1 MKKILVFSGSNSS
14 QSINIQVV
22 SYAACLLQNNAPSIL
37 DLRDFES
44 PIYSIDSEK
53 NDGIPE
59 NIKKLHAEFQD
70 ASGFIIACPEHN
82 GSMPAF
88 FKNYIDWLSRIQKNI
103 FGNKPVFLL
112 TVSPGQYGGGTVHES
127 LTQLIPRWGGLLVAS
142 MKIGNY
148 ISVQDAADYFS
159 QQPNLF
165 SELATHIITF
175 EKSLLK

>member
-14 QSINIQVV
+14 QSINLQVA
-22 SYAACLLQNNAPSIL
+22 SYAACLLQNNAPSII

-53 NDGIPE
+53 NEGIPE
-59 NIKKLHAEFQD
+59 NIQKLHTSFQD
-70 ASGFIIACPEHN
+70 AAGFIIACPEHN

-103 FGNKPVFLL
+103 FEEKPVFLL
-112 TVSPGQYGGGTVHES
+112 TVSPGKYGGGTVHES
-127 LTQLIPRWGGLLVAS
+127 LIQLIPRWGGTLVGS
-142 MKIGNY
+142 MKISNY
-148 ISVQDAADYFS
+148 LSVHDAADYFTEHT
-159 QQPNLF
+159 NLF

-175 EKSLLK
+175 EKSLL